1 MSRNPF
7 EIQPWGKEGTHN
19 PPNHN
24 PPNQPY
30 NKARVPDQKPAT
42 IYTLFPNIDRWG
54 IGYDSVFNTLTELSQ
69 HKPSFPPYN
78 LVKTGD
84 IYTITMA
91 LAGFKKEEVEVF
103 VKDRVL
109 TVRSDIEDR
118 NDIPEEGKFGQVIH
132 HGIAQR
138 NFTTTFAIA
147 EYIEVKSAKLEDG
160 LLTIRLEL
168 ELPEEKKPKQIEI
181 S

>member
-7 EIQPWGKEGTHN
+7 EIQPWGKDDHY
-19 PPNHN
+19 PNH
-24 PPNQPY
+24 QPY
-30 NKARVPDQKPAT
+30 KAPAKVDQKPVT

-54 IGYDSVFNTLTELSQ
+54 IGYDSVFSTLTELSQ

-78 LVKTGD
+78 LTKSGD
-84 IYTITMA
+84 SYIITMA

-118 NDIPEEGKFGQVIH
+118 NDIPEEGQYGQVIH

-160 LLTIRLEL
+160 LLTIMLEL

>member
-7 EIQPWGKEGTHN
+7 EIQPWDKNDSTY
-19 PPNHN
+19 PPH
-24 PPNQPY
+24 QPY
-30 NKARVPDQKPAT
+30 KAPSKVDQKPAT

-54 IGYDSVFNTLTELSQ
+54 IGYDSVFNTLKELSQ

-78 LVKTGD
+78 LTKSGD
-84 IYTITMA
+84 SYVITMA

-118 NDIPEEGKFGQVIH
+118 NDIPEEGKYGEVIH

-160 LLTIRLEL
+160 LLTVMLEL

-181 S
+181 N